1 MTVFASSNFKTLAM
15 REDAS
20 DNYGG
25 NPGSGETL
33 QYIPYTSE
41 SFAYQKESTD
51 SSTITQSRQKQDSID
66 VGFDVNGGFEME
78 WAPMAYDQFIEG
90 ACWKRWG
97 TATDVSITATID
109 ADAKTITASADT
121 PFTNLVAG
129 QFVKISGANNAANN
143 QIIQIDSVTDTVIT
157 AKDQYTLVDE
167 TSTATV
173 SVKGCMI
180 QNAKT
185 SSEEVRISYFVER
198 SLQDMDPVYRWAYRG
213 LMVNSISM
221 SAQTKAILTGSIDF
235 LGKDSLSYSD
245 GSKSQGSLVNAV
257 STEKLNAAYHIGGI
271 RIDGVDLR
279 SQSSPVFFQSLDF
292 TINDNLRGLQAVGEV
307 GNIGVSAGDFTVEGS
322 FSPYFSN
329 DTMYQKFLNGTA
341 FSLSYEAVNPTTGE
355 GYVFYFPRCKVQ
367 DSGLEGSGKN
377 ADIMENVSW
386 TALEDPTT
394 QITVQIDRFLADYTA
409 APDDPTVYTG

>member
-25 NPGSGETL
+25 DPGTGETL
-33 QYIPYTSE
+33 QYIPYTNE
-41 SFAYQKESTD
+41 NFLYQKESAD
-51 SSTITQSRQKQDSID
+51 SDTITQSRQKQDSID
-66 VGFDVNGGFEME
+66 VGFDVTGGFEME

-97 TATDVSITATID
+97 TATDETITATIN
-109 ADAKTITASADT
+109 ATAKTIVASAGT
-121 PFTNLVAG
+121 PFANLVDG
-129 QFVKISGANNAANN
+129 QFVKISGAGESANNAVF
-143 QIIQIDSVTDTVIT
+143 QIDSVDSDTQITIKDEYTLADETDTADV
-157 AKDQYTLVDE
+157 A
-167 TSTATV
+167 
-173 SVKGCMI
+173 VKGNLI
-180 QNAKT
+180 QNAKN

-198 SLQDMDPVYRWAYRG
+198 ALNDMDPVYMWSFRG
-213 LMVNSISM
+213 LMVNTISM
-221 SAQTKAILTGSIDF
+221 SAQTKSILTGSIDF
-235 LGKDSLSYSD
+235 LGKNSESYSD
-245 GSKSQGSLVNAV
+245 GTKSDGSIVSAE

-292 TINDNLRGLQAVGEV
+292 SMSNDLRGLQAVGEV
-307 GNIGVSAGDFTVEGS
+307 GNIGVSAGDFTVTGN

-329 DTMYQKFLNGTA
+329 DDMYQKFLNGTA
-341 FSLSYEAVNPTTGE
+341 FSLSYEAINPTTGE

-367 DSGLEGSGKN
+367 NSNPDGSGKN
-377 ADIMENVSW
+377 TDIMESVAW

-394 QITVQIDRFLADYTA
+394 NVTVQINRFLADYTA
-409 APDDPTVYTG
+409 APDYSA